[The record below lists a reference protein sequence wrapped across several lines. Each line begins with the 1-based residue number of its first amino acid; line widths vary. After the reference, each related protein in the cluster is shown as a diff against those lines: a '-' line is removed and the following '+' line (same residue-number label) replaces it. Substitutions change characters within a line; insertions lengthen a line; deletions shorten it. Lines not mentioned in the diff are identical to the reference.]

1 LTGGGPSSRLAWE
14 ATNGRIACITLGPSG
29 SIANE
34 GVWML
39 ALAAKIQRLR
49 RANRFLRRASPCAHK
64 KQGSPDLGRAN
75 QGLGPLAGISSWVLL
90 GIMSLQAHA
99 QGSSTQDATGGLRAS
114 VHVDFRITIPERLEV
129 LSGPG
134 AEDAAPQF
142 LTNAGPL
149 SVTAGTSTAYVGT
162 TQADAHTLGG
172 PGVGT
177 PTGAPMSRYTVASP

>member
-1 LTGGGPSSRLAWE
+1 MTGGTEPSRLAWE
-14 ATNGRIACITLGPSG
+14 ATNGRIACITPGPSG
-29 SIANE
+29 SIAN
-34 GVWML
+34 GDVWML
-39 ALAAKIQRLR
+39 ARAAKIQRLR
-49 RANRFLRRASPCAHK
+49 RASRFLRRASRCAHK

-75 QGLGPLAGISSWVLL
+75 QGLSPLAGISCGVLL

-114 VHVDFRITIPERLEV
+114 VHVEFRITIPQSLEV
-129 LSGPG
+129 LSGPRG
-134 AEDAAPQF
+134 ENAAPRF

-149 SVTAGTSTAYVGT
+149 SVTPGTSTAYVGT